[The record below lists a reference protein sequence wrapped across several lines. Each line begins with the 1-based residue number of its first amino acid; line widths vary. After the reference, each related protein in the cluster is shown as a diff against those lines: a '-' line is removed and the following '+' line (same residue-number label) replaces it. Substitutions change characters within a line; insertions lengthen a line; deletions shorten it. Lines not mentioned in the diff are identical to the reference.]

1 MPPQKKILSKRIL
14 LRKDTYNMIQN
25 FLVDFLYHKIGHN
38 DTIAQVLE
46 VVLEKLPKLHRYF
59 TFARRVF
66 SSVSQVSHVSH
77 VTKIE

>member
-1 MPPQKKILSKRIL
+1 
-14 LRKDTYNMIQN
+14 MIQN
-25 FLVDFLYHKIGHN
+25 FLADFLYHKIGHN

-46 VVLEKLPKLHRYF
+46 VVLEKLPTYF

-66 SSVSQVSHVSH
+66 SLVSHVSHVSH